1 MLQKKNIKLENLCG
15 PQKKLQNLIN
25 VGSLI
30 SLQGLEKNPRLI
42 NVGPMFIPDCRV
54 IEKAE
59 THNEQANNIQIR
71 INPDQFPFISTL
83 SKFHQKSFNVDSMQI
98 IRVFVKSFYDAKIRF
113 PSNFHQKCFNVDSM
127 QNHLCFLKNVL
138 RRKNKIC
145 FPTSQTTS

>member
-1 MLQKKNIKLENLCG
+1 MKLKILERRPNFCVGNLEDRKFVLTLSDLQQTK
-15 PQKKLQNLIN
+15 
-25 VGSLI
+25 
-30 SLQGLEKNPRLI
+30 RL
-42 NVGPMFIPDCRV
+42 G